1 MARRRLSR
9 LTRRQRRLF
18 RLARTVTV
26 TTVLVTGGIWWA
38 GDEEPDG
45 PALAAAAAA
54 AAPGP
59 AGAAVGAPAALD
71 HKAKREA
78 EPQMKPEAKPEAKP
92 ETRPEVKPEAKPQT
106 RPEAKPE
113 TRPVA
118 KPQAG
123 SAAKPKAAP
132 KAAPKAVPKTVPKT
146 APKAVPSPRPSPPPA
161 PLARSRP
168 VTVAVPAITIEA
180 PVLDLGLD
188 GQGRL
193 ATPPIDKPDVVGWYA
208 KGVTPGERGTAVVV
222 GHRDTRTGPAIF
234 VSLDSL
240 SAGNTVRVARA
251 DGKVAVFTVDRVVT
265 YSKTGFPDK
274 EVYGSTGR
282 PELRLLTCGG
292 AFDPGKGY
300 EANIVVFAHLTDIA
314 QQI

>member
-1 MARRRLSR
+1 M
-9 LTRRQRRLF
+9 
-18 RLARTVTV
+18 VTV
-26 TTVLVTGGIWWA
+26 FLVTGGVWWA
-38 GDEEPDG
+38 GDEEPAG
-45 PALAAAAAA
+45 PALAAAP
-54 AAPGP
+54 AAPGR

-71 HKAKREA
+71 HKAK
-78 EPQMKPEAKPEAKP
+78 PEAKP
-92 ETRPEVKPEAKPQT
+92 ETKPETKPVAKPQARSAVKPEAKP
-106 RPEAKPE
+106 K
-113 TRPVA
+113 VA
-118 KPQAG
+118 PR
-123 SAAKPKAAP
+123 AKPKA
-132 KAAPKAVPKTVPKT
+132 VPT
-146 APKAVPSPRPSPPPA
+146 PRPSPPPA

-168 VTVAVPAITIEA
+168 TAVAVPAITIEA
-180 PVLDLGLD
+180 PVMELGLD
-188 GQGRL
+188 GEGRL
-193 ATPPIDKPDVVGWYA
+193 ATPPIDNPQVVGWYA

-251 DGKVAVFTVDRVVT
+251 DGRVAVFTVDRVVT
-265 YSKTGFPDK
+265 YSKTDFPDK

>member
-1 MARRRLSR
+1 M
-9 LTRRQRRLF
+9 
-18 RLARTVTV
+18 TV

-38 GDEEPDG
+38 GDEEPDA
-45 PALAAAAAA
+45 PALAAAAAT

-59 AGAAVGAPAALD
+59 EGAAVGAPAALD
-71 HKAKREA
+71 HKAKPET
-78 EPQMKPEAKPEAKP
+78 KPEAQPEAKSVVKP
-92 ETRPEVKPEAKPQT
+92 ETRPVAK
-106 RPEAKPE
+106 PEAKPE

-123 SAAKPKAAP
+123 STAKSTARPEAKP
-132 KAAPKAVPKTVPKT
+132 KAAPKAVPKATPKVK
-146 APKAVPSPRPSPPPA
+146 PKAVPSPRSSPPPA

-188 GQGRL
+188 GEGRL
-193 ATPPIDKPDVVGWYA
+193 ATPPMENPDVVGWYA

>member
-1 MARRRLSR
+1 M
-9 LTRRQRRLF
+9 
-18 RLARTVTV
+18 TV

-38 GDEEPDG
+38 GDEEPDA
-45 PALAAAAAA
+45 PALAAAAAT

-59 AGAAVGAPAALD
+59 EGAAAGAPAALD
-71 HKAKREA
+71 HKAKPEA
-78 EPQMKPEAKPEAKP
+78 QPEAKS
-92 ETRPEVKPEAKPQT
+92 VV
-106 RPEAKPE
+106 KPE

-123 SAAKPKAAP
+123 STVKPAKPEAK
-132 KAAPKAVPKTVPKT
+132 PKAVPKAVPKAGHGA
-146 APKAVPSPRPSPPPA
+146 APKAVPSPRSSPPPA

-188 GQGRL
+188 GEGRL
-193 ATPPIDKPDVVGWYA
+193 ATPPMENPDVVGWYA

>member
-1 MARRRLSR
+1 M
-9 LTRRQRRLF
+9 
-18 RLARTVTV
+18 
-26 TTVLVTGGIWWA
+26 
-38 GDEEPDG
+38 
-45 PALAAAAAA
+45 
-54 AAPGP
+54 
-59 AGAAVGAPAALD
+59 
-71 HKAKREA
+71 
-78 EPQMKPEAKPEAKP
+78 
-92 ETRPEVKPEAKPQT
+92 
-106 RPEAKPE
+106 
-113 TRPVA
+113 A

-123 SAAKPKAAP
+123 STAKPGAKATAKP
-132 KAAPKAVPKTVPKT
+132 KAAPKAVPKAAPGAV
-146 APKAVPSPRPSPPPA
+146 PKAVPSPRSSPPPA

-188 GQGRL
+188 GEGRL
-193 ATPPIDKPDVVGWYA
+193 ATPPMENPDVVGWYA

>member
-1 MARRRLSR
+1 M
-9 LTRRQRRLF
+9 
-18 RLARTVTV
+18 TVAV
-26 TTVLVTGGIWWA
+26 VLVTGVVWWA

-45 PALAAAAAA
+45 PALAAAPAAA
-54 AAPGP
+54 GR

-71 HKAKREA
+71 HKAKPETKPEA
-78 EPQMKPEAKPEAKP
+78 RPEVKPEAKPEAKP
-92 ETRPEVKPEAKPQT
+92 QARSTVKPEA
-106 RPEAKPE
+106 R
-113 TRPVA
+113 
-118 KPQAG
+118 
-123 SAAKPKAAP
+123 SKAAP
-132 KAAPKAVPKTVPKT
+132 KVAPGVR
-146 APKAVPSPRPSPPPA
+146 PKAVPSPRPSPPPA

-188 GQGRL
+188 GEGRL
-193 ATPPIDKPDVVGWYA
+193 ATPPIDNPDVVGWYA

-265 YSKTGFPDK
+265 YSKTDFPDK

-292 AFDPGKGY
+292 AFDPGRGY

>member
-1 MARRRLSR
+1 MAPRRSSR

-18 RLARTVTV
+18 RLVRTVAVTV
-26 TTVLVTGGIWWA
+26 ALVTGCVWWA
-38 GDEEPDG
+38 GDEEPAG
-45 PALAAAAAA
+45 AALAAP
-54 AAPGP
+54 AAPGG

-71 HKAKREA
+71 HKAKPETK
-78 EPQMKPEAKPEAKP
+78 PGTKPGTKPEAGPQVRS
-92 ETRPEVKPEAKPQT
+92 TVKPEAKP
-106 RPEAKPE
+106 RA
-113 TRPVA
+113 R
-118 KPQAG
+118 
-123 SAAKPKAAP
+123 
-132 KAAPKAVPKTVPKT
+132 
-146 APKAVPSPRPSPPPA
+146 PKAVPSPRPSPPPA

-168 VTVAVPAITIEA
+168 TTVAVPAITIEA
-180 PVLDLGLD
+180 PVMELGLD
-188 GQGRL
+188 AEGRL
-193 ATPPIDKPDVVGWYA
+193 ATPPIDNPLVVGWYA

-240 SAGNTVRVARA
+240 SPGNTVRVARA

-265 YSKTGFPDK
+265 YAKNDFPDK